1 VGSDDTKIRVYNYN
15 TSEKLKTI
23 SGEHTDFIR
32 HLIVHPSLP
41 YVFSCGDDDKIYMY
55 DWDKEWK
62 MVNSYEDHEHYV
74 MQLCVNPKDTN
85 QFASASLDRSIK
97 VWTISTT
104 KSNANYSLLGHAAG
118 VNCVDFSHDS
128 ERPHIVSGGDDG
140 QVKVWDYQTKQC
152 MYTFENGHND
162 NVASVVFHPDIPI
175 IFSAGEDD
183 VVNIWNALTYRNE
196 QCLNYGLKRVW
207 AIHALPNSNYV
218 AMGFDE
224 ATVVIKI
231 GNEIPMVSY
240 NNGKVVLVN
249 KSEIQ
254 TVNLKLVKGDF
265 KEGEIIKPT
274 FKELGRSET
283 YAQDMKF
290 APSGRYFSVCG
301 DSDFVVYAY
310 PKFQNAAFGNGS
322 SLVWSTENAGDN
334 MFAILTEGNNVKIYK
349 NLQEFKVFNT
359 GFQIEGIFGG
369 KLLAVKSA
377 DFISFYDWETQIAV
391 RRIDVTPAPKQVYW
405 SDDGKTVIMALEEQF
420 YLLNYDA
427 DQVKEYINQKDPH
440 QEQQEED
447 EDDEGCEEAF
457 DMVDEFSEIITS
469 GLWVSNECFVYTNIK
484 GHIYYMVG

>member
-1 VGSDDTKIRVYNYN
+1 
-15 TSEKLKTI
+15 
-23 SGEHTDFIR
+23 
-32 HLIVHPSLP
+32 
-41 YVFSCGDDDKIYMY
+41 
-55 DWDKEWK
+55 
-62 MVNSYEDHEHYV
+62 
-74 MQLCVNPKDTN
+74 
-85 QFASASLDRSIK
+85 
-97 VWTISTT
+97 
-104 KSNANYSLLGHAAG
+104 
-118 VNCVDFSHDS
+118 
-128 ERPHIVSGGDDG
+128 
-140 QVKVWDYQTKQC
+140 

-265 KEGEIIKPT
+265 KEGEVIKPT
-274 FKELGRSET
+274 FKDLGRSET

-322 SLVWSTENAGDN
+322 SLVWSTENSGDN
-334 MFAILTEGNNVKIYK
+334 MFAILTEGNNVKVYK

-359 GFQIEGIFGG
+359 GFQVEGIFGG

-405 SDDGKTVIMALEEQF
+405 SDDGKTVVMALEEQF

-427 DQVKEYINQKDPH
+427 EQVKEYINQKDPH